1 MIRPSPDLNK
11 VTLSKPVSLLDQGM
25 ENFLGVR
32 KNQTVLSLVFSFSE
46 YVLYITILT
55 QYVVKLNDLRYL

>member
-11 VTLSKPVSLLDQGM
+11 VIITLSKPVSLLDQGM

-32 KNQTVLSLVFSFSE
+32 KNQTFQYRYFMFSE
-46 YVLYITILT
+46 YVYHYLNTI
-55 QYVVKLNDLRYL
+55 YYKAK